1 MHWRKIWRFGVVLI
15 LGKKKRGKISFMWFG
30 YMQKRPLKVLVRRV
44 DEMNDNLIS
53 RGRRKL
59 RKIIDKIVLL
69 KKKKKI

>member
-1 MHWRKIWRFGVVLI
+1 
-15 LGKKKRGKISFMWFG
+15 
-30 YMQKRPLKVLVRRV
+30 MQKRPLKVLVRRV
-44 DEMNDNLIS
+44 DEMNDNLTS